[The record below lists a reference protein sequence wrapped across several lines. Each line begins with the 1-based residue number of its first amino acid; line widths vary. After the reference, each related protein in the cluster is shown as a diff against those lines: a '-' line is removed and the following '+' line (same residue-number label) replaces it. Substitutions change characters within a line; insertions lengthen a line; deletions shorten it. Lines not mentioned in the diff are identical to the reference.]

1 MAEIPHL
8 DQLLHEMNSL
18 DASDLHVIV
27 GLPPVFRVHG
37 DLHLTHHPVLNAQ
50 NTKELIYEI
59 LSQVHIKEIEE
70 KFDVDLAYQLGDT
83 ARFRVNVYTTQRGLQ
98 SVLRR
103 IPIKVKS
110 LDELFAPPII
120 KSICDFRQGLVLV
133 TGPTGSGKSTT
144 LAAAIDYINRRR
156 DVHIITIEDPLEFVH
171 DDIKAHITHREVRLH
186 TESFRAALRAAG
198 RQDADVLLIGE
209 MRDLESMAL
218 AISSAE
224 LGLLVFATL
233 HTNSAPKS
241 VDRIIDAF
249 PADQQPHVRAMLSES
264 LKAVVAQQLLKRKGG
279 HGRVAAFEVLVS
291 TPALGN
297 VIREGKSEQI
307 YSLMQT
313 GKQLGMQTMDE
324 SLGSLIKKGLID
336 PKEAYYVAHDKDT
349 FKKQYLDNKAPI

>member
-8 DQLLHEMNSL
+8 DQLLHEMTSV
-18 DASDLHVIV
+18 DASDLHIVV

-37 DLHLTHHPVLNAQ
+37 DLHPTHHPVLNAQ
-50 NTKELIYEI
+50 NTKELIFEI
-59 LSQVHIKEIEE
+59 LSQVHIKELED

-83 ARFRVNVYTTQRGLQ
+83 ARFRINVLTTQRGIQ
-98 SVLRR
+98 AVLRR
-103 IPIKVKS
+103 IPIKLKT
-110 LDELFAPPII
+110 LDELLVPPVV

-156 DVHIITIEDPLEFVH
+156 EVHIITIEDPLEFVH
-171 DDIKAHITHREVRLH
+171 DDIRAHITHREVRLH
-186 TESFRAALRAAG
+186 TESFRAAG
-198 RQDADVLLIGE
+198 RQDADVLQIGE
-209 MRDLESMAL
+209 MRDLESMSL

-241 VDRIIDAF
+241 VDRIVDAF
-249 PADQQPHVRAMLSES
+249 PADQQPHVRDMLSES

-279 HGRVAAFEVLVS
+279 KGRVAAFEVLVS
-291 TPALGN
+291 SPALGN

-324 SLGSLIKKGLID
+324 SLGSLVKKGLVD
-336 PKEAYYVAHDKDT
+336 PKEAIFVAHDKET
-349 FKKQYLDNKAPI
+349 FKKQYLDNKTPT